1 MVGPVDTNDALR
13 LDLPPCIDAGP
24 LRLQVPQPG
33 DGAALCEAIAESLTD
48 LRRFLSAL
56 PWVAAEPSP
65 DASEAW
71 CRRSQANF
79 LSRTDL
85 PFLMREA
92 GTGRVL
98 GACGLH
104 RPDWQVPKVEV
115 GYWCR
120 SSAQGRGWVVRAVTA
135 LTEYAFT
142 HARAV
147 RVELVTDTENAAS
160 RRVAERCGF
169 ALEGVRRHVLR
180 NPAGELR
187 SLCDYARLR
196 DDAR

>member
-1 MVGPVDTNDALR
+1 MDTNDALR
-13 LDLPPCIDAGP
+13 LDLPLHIDAGP

-33 DGAALCEAIAESLTD
+33 DGAMLCDAITESLTD

-65 DASEAW
+65 AASEAW

-79 LSRTDL
+79 LARTDL
-85 PFLMREA
+85 PFLMRDA
-92 GTGRVL
+92 ATGRVL

-104 RPDWQVPKVEV
+104 RPDWQVPKLEV

-120 SSAQGRGWVVRAVTA
+120 TSVQGQGWVTRAVTA
-135 LTEYAFT
+135 LTQYAFT
-142 HARAV
+142 HVQAV

-169 ALEGVRRHVLR
+169 TLEGVRRHVLR
-180 NPAGELR
+180 TPAGELR

-196 DDAR
+196 ENGD